1 MNEIVKQYRRHE
13 PKAVEL
19 VDKLLA
25 DAATTIDDLVADAL
39 EWDLEKIERVDRLI
53 TITESRRTASLHEID
68 RRRPRLGEALRGGI
82 QKIEQDEL
90 RMIEAAPTGRDA
102 A

>member
-39 EWDLEKIERVDRLI
+39 EEDLEKIERVDRLI
-53 TITESRRTASLHEID
+53 TIAERRRTASLHEID
-68 RRRPRLGEALRGGI
+68 RRRPRLGEDLRGCI
-82 QKIEQDEL
+82 QQIEEDKIEND
-90 RMIEAAPTGRDA
+90 
-102 A
+102 